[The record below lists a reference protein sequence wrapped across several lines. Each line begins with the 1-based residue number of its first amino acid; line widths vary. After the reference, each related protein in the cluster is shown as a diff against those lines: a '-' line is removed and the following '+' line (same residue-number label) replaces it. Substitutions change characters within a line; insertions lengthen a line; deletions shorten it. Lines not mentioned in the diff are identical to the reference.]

1 MFFALLT
8 RTHRRNLSVF
18 ALFILGEFAASCL
31 CCCDAAAAAVAV
43 AVVVA
48 GLVAFLSATRF

>member
-1 MFFALLT
+1 MFFALL
-8 RTHRRNLSVF
+8 THRRNLSVF

-31 CCCDAAAAAVAV
+31 CCCDAAAAAAV

>member
-18 ALFILGEFAASCL
+18 ALFILGEFAASSL
-31 CCCDAAAAAVAV
+31 CCCDAAAAAAV